1 MRLDKLIPAILLIAV
16 IVAPVSPKNKETYE
30 DTPYRQWSVELVKTI
45 MTKSPWAQEWGTS
58 TAFDTKSQA
67 GSQAVEGQDEGRNS
81 FVIRLMSAL
90 SVRQAYVRYLQL
102 ANHYDTMTPEQRQQF
117 DSKVNV
123 LLTADV
129 SQEIIL
135 ALLYKSNVPETTR
148 ELRQFFATQT
158 TATLNQSAYLY
169 GPHGR
174 IDLMK
179 YIPPNSEEASA
190 RFVFP
195 RVVDGQPVLQPG
207 DKEMRFELWV
217 PPIGQKLQVAFEAKK
232 MVFQGKLDY

>member
-1 MRLDKLIPAILLIAV
+1 MRLNRLIPAILLIAAV
-16 IVAPVSPKNKETYE
+16 VAPLSPKSKESIE
-30 DTPYRQWSVELVKTI
+30 GTPYQQWSLELVKTV

-90 SVRQAYVRYLQL
+90 PVRQAYIRYLEL
-102 ANHYDTMTPEQRQQF
+102 ANHYETMTPEQRQQF

-135 ALLYKSNVPETTR
+135 ALLYKSNVPETNR
-148 ELRQFFATQT
+148 QLRQFFGTQT

-179 YIPPNSEEASA
+179 YIPPNNEEASA

-195 RVVDGQPVLQPG
+195 RVVDGQPVLQTG

-217 PPIGQKLQVAFEAKK
+217 PPVGQKLQVAFDAKK